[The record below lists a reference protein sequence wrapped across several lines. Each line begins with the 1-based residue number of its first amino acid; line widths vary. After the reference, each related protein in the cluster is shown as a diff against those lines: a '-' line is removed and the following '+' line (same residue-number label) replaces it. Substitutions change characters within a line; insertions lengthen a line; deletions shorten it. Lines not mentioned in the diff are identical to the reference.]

1 MREAHTI
8 CSPTTSGPETPM
20 KTWPALMGSEKTS
33 QQEERGCTTVCQHLH
48 SFLRTNSLPSAH
60 REKSTENKWKG
71 QSPIP
76 QQCPCVTWGWLF
88 STGRDRSH
96 KPAVCAAHRAQRR
109 AGHISNPQASVTR
122 VFCVTFCSKP
132 SPFQQSCC
140 GDRGGNRKGK
150 KKIPELHFA
159 VVKDR

>member
-20 KTWPALMGSEKTS
+20 KTWPALTGSEKTS

-88 STGRDRSH
+88 SQFCTNQRCVQH
-96 KPAVCAAHRAQRR
+96 TERR
-109 AGHISNPQASVTR
+109 AELGTSL
-122 VFCVTFCSKP
+122 
-132 SPFQQSCC
+132 SPRHQS
-140 GDRGGNRKGK
+140 RGCFVSHSAVNRHLFNRAAVGTGVETEKGK
-150 KKIPELHFA
+150 KKSLSCILL
-159 VVKDR
+159 